1 MKVSILLFY
10 SNYSFSC
17 LGSLFSQ
24 CFHRPGQE
32 GIHTLHV
39 IHIAYVKLNHNYLAC
54 IPRINARKL
63 REHAVISENRSHV
76 RVQKRKVHDKRQS
89 QIEKK
94 FTLAWLEA
102 ILIDGKI
109 CLATGKKFFS
119 FLSKYTEK
127 YN

>member
-1 MKVSILLFY
+1 MLL
-10 SNYSFSC
+10 YSFSC

-24 CFHRPGQE
+24 GFHSPGQE

-39 IHIAYVKLNHNYLAC
+39 IPIAYVKLNHNYLAC

-102 ILIDGKI
+102 INRRENMPRDRKEI
-109 CLATGKKFFS
+109 FF

>member
-24 CFHRPGQE
+24 GFHSPGQE

-39 IHIAYVKLNHNYLAC
+39 IPIAYVKLNHNYLAC

-102 ILIDGKI
+102 INRRENMPRDRKEIFFVSQQIYRKI
-109 CLATGKKFFS
+109 
-119 FLSKYTEK
+119 
-127 YN
+127 

>member
-1 MKVSILLFY
+1 MKVSILLL
-10 SNYSFSC
+10 YSFSC

-24 CFHRPGQE
+24 GFHSPGQE

-39 IHIAYVKLNHNYLAC
+39 IPIAYVKLNHNYLAC

-94 FTLAWLEA
+94 FTLAWLDWKA

-109 CLATGKKFFS
+109 CLATGKKFVS